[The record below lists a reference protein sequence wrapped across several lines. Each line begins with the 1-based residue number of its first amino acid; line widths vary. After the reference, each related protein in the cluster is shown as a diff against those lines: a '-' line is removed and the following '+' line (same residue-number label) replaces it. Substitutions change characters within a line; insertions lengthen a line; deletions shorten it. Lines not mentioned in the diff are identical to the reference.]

1 MIATT
6 PEISHAEANAKAWS
20 ETIAAAYEAHRFC
33 TEGGEGRDLS
43 WDAKDFLHDLG
54 YDGLNLN
61 DVAEEIERQMRD
73 IALSV
78 SVRSQWQTPGF
89 HPLPGDFQ
97 ILISTG
103 GPALRVLG
111 ELDENSR
118 PSRFWIEHQDWGT
131 PWTLWPH
138 AEAYALDWFCGLF
151 WFGD

>member
-1 MIATT
+1 MTTATM
-6 PEISHAEANAKAWS
+6 ELSHAEANAKAWMAD
-20 ETIAAAYEAHRFC
+20 IAAAYEAHQFC

-43 WDAKDFLHDLG
+43 REAKAALREHD
-54 YDGLNLN
+54 YDGDNQD
-61 DVAEEIERQMRD
+61 DVAEAIEQQMRD